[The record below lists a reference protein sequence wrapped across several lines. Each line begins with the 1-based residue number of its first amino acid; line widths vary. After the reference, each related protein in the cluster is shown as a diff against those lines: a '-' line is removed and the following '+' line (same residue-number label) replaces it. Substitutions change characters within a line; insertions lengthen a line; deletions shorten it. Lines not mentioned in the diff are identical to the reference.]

1 VSSHVESLGSAQR
14 AWDPRILE
22 PVEELTDAEE
32 PPPAIEMIRS
42 AAMRPVLFRPKW
54 FWPAVGVLSAL
65 LALGFAAW
73 VVQLR
78 TGLGSAGYSDQAFW
92 AIYEANLVTFIG
104 VSYGGA
110 VVSAILRITKT
121 TWRAPLTRI
130 AEATALVTLPIGMLF
145 IIPHLGSSWKLW
157 ELIWP
162 PYWNLSSPILWD
174 FFAVSTYLLATCVF
188 FYLPLVADL
197 AIGAERLAQAASSP
211 GRRLLYRAY
220 RLLAGRYDGS
230 LSQRRLL
237 AGAIGLVAIMVI
249 PMAVSVHSVLSFAF
263 ASSSRPGY
271 LETIFPVYFVVA
283 ALYSGVALVVVVVAA
298 ARRLF
303 HLEAFIERRHL
314 VRLGFIMV
322 ALGAAYLYLT
332 FTEYLVDSYS
342 NTTGNA
348 AWVYQTILGRY
359 WMPFWFYFVAGGVV
373 PILVFMFRRTR
384 TATGVVTAATLV
396 LAAMW
401 VKRLV
406 IVIPPATEPLVR
418 SPFGPTGALGL
429 GWGTYH
435 FTWVSISITVAM
447 AAAIPLLLLIVF
459 RLVPILPVAEM
470 EELAAAA
477 ERATTPTA
485 TAAAGPVA
493 RLHAGN
499 GALVG
504 AADHAGNG
512 ALVGAA
518 DHAGNGAPVGATDHA
533 EVPWGD
539 GDA

>member
-1 VSSHVESLGSAQR
+1 MSSRVEPLHSPQQDWRPG
-14 AWDPRILE
+14 ILE
-22 PVEELTDAEE
+22 PVEETTDSEA
-32 PPPAIEMIRS
+32 PPPAIETVRS
-42 AAMRPVLFRPKW
+42 AAMRPILVRPKW
-54 FWPAVGVLSAL
+54 FWPAVGALSAVV
-65 LALGFAAW
+65 ALGFSAW
-73 VVQLR
+73 IVQLR
-78 TGLGSAGYSDQAFW
+78 TGLGSAGYNNQAFW

-145 IIPHLGSSWKLW
+145 IVPHLGSSWKLW

-188 FYLPLVADL
+188 FYLPLIADL
-197 AIGAERLAQAASSP
+197 SIGADRLARLQTSP
-211 GRRLLYRAY
+211 GRKLLYRAY
-220 RLLAGRYDGS
+220 RVLAGNYNGS

-283 ALYSGVALVVVVVAA
+283 ALYSGVALVVVVVAG

-332 FTEYLVDSYS
+332 FTEYLIDSYS

-348 AWVYQTILGRY
+348 AWVYQTLLGRY
-359 WMPFWFYFVAGGVV
+359 WMPFWFYFVAGGLV
-373 PILVFMFRRTR
+373 PILIFMFRRTR
-384 TATGVVTAATLV
+384 NATGVVTAAGLV

-477 ERATTPTA
+477 ERAETTT
-485 TAAAGPVA
+485 TTKAAGPVV
-493 RLHAGN
+493 RLHAGG
-499 GALVG
+499 GASLS
-504 AADHAGNG
+504 ALDHGE
-512 ALVGAA
+512 
-518 DHAGNGAPVGATDHA
+518 TQ
-533 EVPWGD
+533 GD
-539 GDA
+539 DDDE

>member
-1 VSSHVESLGSAQR
+1 MSDEQVSTAAVSGPDGEDIAEAREHIR
-14 AWDPRILE
+14 A
-22 PVEELTDAEE
+22 
-32 PPPAIEMIRS
+32 
-42 AAMRPVLFRPKW
+42 AAMRPILEDPRW
-54 FWPAVGVLSAL
+54 WWPAVI
-65 LALGFAAW
+65 ALGAVVVLGLVAW
-73 VVQLR
+73 AVQLVD
-78 TGLGSAGYSDQAFW
+78 GLGVAGYSDQAFW
-92 AIYEANLVTFIG
+92 AVYEADLVAFIG

-110 VVSAILRITKT
+110 VVSAILRLTKT
-121 TWRAPLTRI
+121 DWRAPLTRI
-130 AEATALVTLPIGMLF
+130 AEGTALVTLPIGMLF
-145 IIPHLGSSWKLW
+145 IIPHLGSPWKVW

-174 FFAVSTYLLATCVF
+174 FFAVSTYLLATVVF
-188 FYLPLVADL
+188 FYLPLVADM
-197 AIGAERLAQAASSP
+197 AIGAERL
-211 GRRLLYRAY
+211 GRTPDTLRKKVLYRTY
-220 RLLAGRYDGS
+220 KVLAGGYDGS

-263 ASSSRPGY
+263 AQSSRPGWM
-271 LETIFPVYFVVA
+271 ETIFPVYFVVA
-283 ALYSGVALVVVVVAA
+283 ALYSGVALVVLTVAG

-303 HLEAFIERRHL
+303 HLEAFIEPRHL
-314 VRLGFIMV
+314 VRLGFVMV
-322 ALGAAYLYLT
+322 AMGAAYLYLT
-332 FTEYLVDSYS
+332 FTEYLIDGYS
-342 NTTGNA
+342 NTTGEA
-348 AWVYQTILGRY
+348 AWVHQTILGRY

>member
-1 VSSHVESLGSAQR
+1 MSSHVESLGSAER
-14 AWDPRILE
+14 TWHPGILE
-22 PVEELTDAEE
+22 PAEE
-32 PPPAIEMIRS
+32 SIGTDEPSPAIEMIRS
-42 AAMRPVLFRPKW
+42 AAMRPVLSRPRW
-54 FWPAVGVLSAL
+54 FWPVVGMLSAV
-65 LALGFAAW
+65 LAVGFAAW

-145 IIPHLGSSWKLW
+145 IVPHLGSSWKLW

-174 FFAVSTYLLATCVF
+174 FFAVSTYLLATCAF
-188 FYLPLVADL
+188 FYLPLISDL
-197 AIGAERLAQAASSP
+197 AIGAERLALVMSSRR
-211 GRRLLYRAY
+211 RRLVHRAY
-220 RLLAGRYDGS
+220 RLLAGSYDGS

-283 ALYSGVALVVVVVAA
+283 ALYSGVALVIVVVAA

-332 FTEYLVDSYS
+332 FTEYLIDSYS

-348 AWVYQTILGRY
+348 AWVYETILGRY

-384 TATGVVTAATLV
+384 TATGVVTAAALV

-447 AAAIPLLLLIVF
+447 AAAIALLLLIVF
-459 RLVPILPVAEM
+459 RLVPILPIAEM

-477 ERATTPTA
+477 QRGAVSSA
-485 TAAAGPVA
+485 VAASGP
-493 RLHAGN
+493 
-499 GALVG
+499 
-504 AADHAGNG
+504 AAP
-512 ALVGAA
+512 LR
-518 DHAGNGAPVGATDHA
+518 AGNGAPVSTGAHA
-533 EVPWGD
+533 MSPGVD
-539 GDA
+539 GDE

>member
-1 VSSHVESLGSAQR
+1 MSSHVESLRSVRGG
-14 AWDPRILE
+14 WYHGILE
-22 PVEELTDAEE
+22 PVEELADTEG
-32 PPPAIEMIRS
+32 PPPAIEMVRS

-54 FWPAVGVLSAL
+54 FWPVLGVLGAL
-65 LALGFAAW
+65 MALGFAAW
-73 VVQLR
+73 IVQLR

-110 VVSAILRITKT
+110 VVSAILRLTKT

-130 AEATALVTLPIGMLF
+130 AEATALATLPVGMLF
-145 IIPHLGSSWKLW
+145 IVPHLGSPWKLW

-197 AIGAERLAQAASSP
+197 SIGAERLAGAQRSP
-211 GRRLLYRAY
+211 ARRLLYRTY
-220 RLLAGRYDGS
+220 RLLAGSYNGS
-230 LSQRRLL
+230 LPQRRLL

-271 LETIFPVYFVVA
+271 METIFPVYFVVA

-322 ALGAAYLYLT
+322 TMGAAYLYLS
-332 FTEYLVDSYS
+332 FTEYLIDGYS
-342 NTTGNA
+342 NKTSES

-359 WMPFWFYFVAGGVV
+359 WMPFWFYVVAGGLV
-373 PILVFMFRRTR
+373 PILIFMFRRTR

-435 FTWVSISITVAM
+435 FTWVPISITVAM
-447 AAAIPLLLLIVF
+447 AAAIALLLLVIF
-459 RLVPILPVAEM
+459 RLVPILPIAEM

-477 ERATTPTA
+477 ERGTMSTTI
-485 TAAAGPVA
+485 TAADAAALESAVA
-493 RLHAGN
+493 AALE
-499 GALVG
+499 GAVDAALEG
-504 AADHAGNG
+504 AADH
-512 ALVGAA
+512 
-518 DHAGNGAPVGATDHA
+518 D
-533 EVPWGD
+533 EVTGGD
-539 GDA
+539 DDE